1 MSLFEKSSAKTSS
14 SCSCG
19 RCPATAA
26 ETAAAGKTPLLAVLG
41 SGCSRCKELLANTR
55 EALSAEGIAVEPEYI
70 TDLKT
75 IMSFGVMS
83 LPALVIRGRA
93 VSAGRVLKQAEIGK
107 LLHENFA

>member
-1 MSLFEKSSAKTSS
+1 
-14 SCSCG
+14 
-19 RCPATAA
+19 AA

-55 EALSAEGIAVEPEYI
+55 EALSAQGIAVEPEYI

-83 LPALVIRGRA
+83 LPALVIRGRT
-93 VSAGRVLKQAEIGK
+93 VSAGRVLKPAEIGK